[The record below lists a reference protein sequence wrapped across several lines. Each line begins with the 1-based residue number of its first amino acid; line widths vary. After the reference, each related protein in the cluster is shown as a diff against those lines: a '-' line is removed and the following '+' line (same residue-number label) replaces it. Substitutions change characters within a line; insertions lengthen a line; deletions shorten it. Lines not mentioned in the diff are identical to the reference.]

1 MKAFGFLLAACVCLG
16 TARIAAGQGAGEPA
30 EPKLNEPFVFNL
42 RPQRD
47 DAVQVVAQQ
56 IQLHD
61 DALQAKEL
69 EAANASL
76 VGKTIELLRYIPIR
90 AESSE
95 SDDFF
100 TPNYLRPGYAPIK
113 REANLFNA
121 R

>member
-1 MKAFGFLLAACVCLG
+1 MKTSGFLLAACVCLG
-16 TARIAAGQGAGEPA
+16 TARIAVGQGAGEPA
-30 EPKLNEPFVFNL
+30 GPKLNEPFVFNL
-42 RPQRD
+42 RPQRE
-47 DAVQVVAQQ
+47 DAVQVVAEQ

-61 DALQAKEL
+61 EALQAKEL

-76 VGKTIELLRYIPIR
+76 VGSAIELLRYVPIR
-90 AESSE
+90 VESSA

-100 TPNYLRPGYAPIK
+100 TPNYLRPGYAPVQ